1 MKLGLRRDLL
11 LLLVLVLLV
20 PAVFAAESPGSILT
34 KDVTAV
40 LAVARDDTLDRAT
53 RRARLS
59 AILSARFDVGAMAQS
74 ILAVNWR
81 EATAEQR
88 VRFVALLT
96 RLLENTYVGAI
107 ESYTTET
114 VRVGGERIRG
124 EGATVIVT
132 IVRPDGTDIPLL
144 FKLRKGADGWRA
156 YDANIEGVSLVS
168 NYRGSFADIVKN
180 RGVEGL
186 LAHLEQQLAGEKA

>member
-1 MKLGLRRDLL
+1 MKLGLGRGLL
-11 LLLVLVLLV
+11 LLLVLVLFV
-20 PAVFAAESPGSILT
+20 PAVFAAESPGSILR

-40 LAVARDDTLDRAT
+40 LAVAQDDTLDRAT

-59 AILSARFDVGAMAQS
+59 AIVIARFDVEAMAQS
-74 ILAVNWR
+74 ILAVNWS

-96 RLLENTYVGAI
+96 RLLEDTYVGAI

-124 EGATVIVT
+124 DGATVIVT
-132 IVRPDGTDIPLL
+132 IVRRDGTDIPLL

-186 LAHLEQQLAGEKA
+186 LAHLEQQLAGGTA

>member
-1 MKLGLRRDLL
+1 MKIRMGRGVLS
-11 LLLVLVLLV
+11 LLVLVLFIPTVL
-20 PAVFAAESPGSILT
+20 AAESPGSILS

-40 LAVARDDTLDRAT
+40 LAVAQDDTLDRAT

-59 AILSARFDVGAMAQS
+59 AILIARFDVEAMAQS
-74 ILAVNWR
+74 ILAVNWS

-96 RLLENTYVGAI
+96 RLLEDTYVGAI

-124 EGATVIVT
+124 DGATVIVT
-132 IVRPDGTDIPLL
+132 IVRRDGTDIPLL
-144 FKLRKGADGWRA
+144 FQLRKGADGWRA

-186 LAHLEQQLAGEKA
+186 LAHLEQQLAGGTA

>member
-1 MKLGLRRDLL
+1 MKIRMGRGVLS
-11 LLLVLVLLV
+11 LLVLVLFIPTVL
-20 PAVFAAESPGSILT
+20 AAESPGSILS

-40 LAVARDDTLDRAT
+40 LAVAQDNTLDRAT

-59 AILSARFDVGAMAQS
+59 AILIARFDVEAMAQS
-74 ILAVNWR
+74 ILAVNWS

-96 RLLENTYVGAI
+96 RLLEDTYVGAI

-124 EGATVIVT
+124 DGATVIVT
-132 IVRPDGTDIPLL
+132 IVRRDGTDIPLL

-186 LAHLEQQLAGEKA
+186 LAHLEQQLAGGTA